1 MPSPKSIGVI
11 GAGNIVFNA
20 HLPVLK
26 AMGCELRWILDASK
40 ARAAEV
46 ADAYGI
52 PTALDASELNRC
64 PESDIVLLACPYGSR
79 KPYYEFLRE
88 REDAIYI
95 EKPVARTV
103 RELEEICR
111 LRPDYGIAAGFYRR
125 SMGSM
130 NIVRRLIEDGVFGRL
145 RRVRSEFGTA
155 TVISSGGGFAKDAAL
170 AGGGQLIESAIHNV
184 DAVCYMADIT
194 EATVRQCKMDQENG
208 FDLHTEADLLLVS
221 SSGCDIEMSLLVT
234 CFYTTQYEIEMEF
247 DNAILNFS
255 LFRKTI
261 PAIRGIRSER
271 SYQIVDSLLIDYPN
285 DAYDSMQSFWTD
297 FLTGLDS
304 SQANYTNA
312 RSTVATTSIIEQLYA
327 IGTGTDGAE
336 LKTARNIRS
345 TVSGATG

>member
-1 MPSPKSIGVI
+1 MASPKSIGVI

-40 ARAAEV
+40 TRAEEV
-46 ADAYGI
+46 ADAFGI
-52 PTALDASELNRC
+52 PAALDATELNRC
-64 PESDIVLLACPYGSR
+64 PQTDIVLLACPYGSR

-88 REDAIYI
+88 RADAIYI

-103 RELEEICR
+103 RELKEICR

-155 TVISSGGGFAKDAAL
+155 TVISSGGGFAKDAVL

-184 DAVCYMADIT
+184 DAICYMAGIT
-194 EATVRQCKMDQENG
+194 EATVGRCKMEQEKG
-208 FDLHTEADLLLVS
+208 FDLQTEADLTLVS
-221 SSGCDIEMSLLVT
+221 GSGCEIEMSLLVT

-261 PAIRGIRSER
+261 PTIRAVGSER
-271 SYQIVDSLLIDYPN
+271 SYQIVDSLLIDYPR
-285 DAYDSMQSFWTD
+285 DAYDAMQLFWTD
-297 FLTGLDS
+297 FLAGLDS
-304 SQANYTNA
+304 LQSNYTNA
-312 RSTVATTSIIEQLYA
+312 CATIVTTSIIEQLYR
-327 IGTGTDGAE
+327 IGIVPPQSENSDETGSIVYGA
-336 LKTARNIRS
+336 A
-345 TVSGATG
+345 G